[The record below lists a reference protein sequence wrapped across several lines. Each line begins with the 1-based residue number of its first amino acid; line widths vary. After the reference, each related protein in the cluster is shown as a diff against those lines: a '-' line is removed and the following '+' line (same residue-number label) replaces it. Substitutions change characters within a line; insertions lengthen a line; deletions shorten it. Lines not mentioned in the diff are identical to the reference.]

1 MNKAI
6 TEPFNVQKG
15 ARLPCKM
22 HLSRASFMFLF
33 HGNSLQK
40 VKDRAPTVHA
50 WKVIGRHIKD
60 EFEMRGCA
68 PKRSISSFS

>member
-1 MNKAI
+1 
-6 TEPFNVQKG
+6 
-15 ARLPCKM
+15 
-22 HLSRASFMFLF
+22 MFLF

-40 VKDRAPTVHA
+40 VKDRVPAVRA

-60 EFEMRGCA
+60 NFEMRGCA